1 MMNEVKAI
9 EIEIFIQSKQV
20 VAGVKN
26 KLEEIRRA
34 YRSIQSGLG
43 RRRV

>member
-9 EIEIFIQSKQV
+9 EIEMFIQSKQAM
-20 VAGVKN
+20 AGVKN

-34 YRSIQSGLG
+34 YRSIRSGL
-43 RRRV
+43 RRQRV